1 MKAIKLIATVVFAG
15 AIFYQAQQKQE
26 SATNISLNEVEA
38 LAQNES
44 GTEKVYD
51 YTIWENDPCKVLI
64 GNTIVPGKRV
74 SCFSGNTYTDCVDC
88 KI

>member
-1 MKAIKLIATVVFAG
+1 MKAIKIIVLVVFAG
-15 AIFYQAQQKQE
+15 SIFYQAQQKQE
-26 SATNISLNEVEA
+26 CITNIGLNEVEA

-64 GNTIVPGKRV
+64 GNTIVPGKKV
-74 SCFSGNTYTDCVDC
+74 SCWPGNTYTDCVDC